1 MNVVE
6 QLIRIANVV
15 DAKGLH
21 SLAGWI
27 DEVAQNY
34 SSETGRKLTLKEAL
48 AFYSDPVEDLV
59 KVADVLD
66 QKHLSALA
74 NHLDRIIELEALEH
88 KTAIEAILG
97 VYKKKHKLASAKGFC
112 KIGMLDKDATIR
124 KDNLPEEQ
132 RCPFGLSIPGACSS
146 VGVAI
151 SDMEPRE
158 VEFKQNRRIYE
169 HEKEGKPCPFAA
181 QILKGQD
188 AVNCT
193 FGTEVENREIPKIFR
208 GSPIY
213 PKLFEGFNTV
223 NLDRNYYQYHDF
235 SYYSLYGP

>member
-1 MNVVE
+1 MNVE
-6 QLIRIANVV
+6 QLIKIANVV

-21 SLAGWI
+21 SLAEWI

-34 SSETGRKLTLKEAL
+34 SAETDKKLTLDQAIER
-48 AFYSDPVEDLV
+48 YSDPLGDLV

-66 QKHLSALA
+66 RKQLNVLA
-74 NHLDRIIELEALEH
+74 NELDRIIELEALEQ
-88 KTAIEAILG
+88 KSAIDAVLE
-97 VYKKKHKLASAKGFC
+97 VYQRKHLLASTTKKLC
-112 KIGMLDKDATIR
+112 KIGMFDKEATVR
-124 KDNLPEEQ
+124 KDNLPEDQ
-132 RCPFGLSIPGACSS
+132 RCPFGLSIPGGCSS

-151 SDMEPRE
+151 TDMEPRE
-158 VEFKQNRRIYE
+158 VEFDQNRRIFE
-169 HEKEGKPCPFAA
+169 EFKAGEPCPFAA
-181 QILKGQD
+181 QILEGKN

-193 FGTEVENREIPKIFR
+193 YGTEVENREIPKIYR